1 MEALTHEDRT
11 LTDLDHIRLVRLTRR
26 LNEHEWLRPGCLI
39 DEILDAAQLVPSRDV
54 APDVVTMYSQVEL
67 ADDAT
72 DTTYRLTV
80 CYPSDADPQ
89 AGFVSALSPVGAAVL
104 GLRVGDTARWRL
116 PNGKE
121 RTAKVVA
128 VLFQP
133 EASGD
138 YTS

>member
-11 LTDLDHIRLVRLTRR
+11 LTELDHVRLVRLTRR
-26 LNEHEWLRPGCLI
+26 VNEHDLLRPGCPI
-39 DEILDAAQLVPSRDV
+39 DAILDAAQLVPSRDV

-72 DTTYRLTV
+72 DTMYRLTV

-116 PNGKE
+116 PNGE
-121 RTAKVVA
+121 QRAAKVVA